1 MQEKF
6 LWFGEKLTNSNR
18 STSRNFKNE
27 TDKIIAKRLLEN
39 ELAISQCQNLDDYRE
54 THFC

>member
-1 MQEKF
+1 M
-6 LWFGEKLTNSNR
+6 

-27 TDKIIAKRLLEN
+27 TDKIAKRLLEN

-54 THFC
+54 THFVNEGVLLLLIIY